1 VIRTLLISCAL
12 AGPVAA
18 QQMDVPSGQSVTLSE
33 VLIDEQPGEVW
44 VRFRFVAPAIA
55 RDGGSVDYDIA
66 SPDMDHLCEAL
77 ALPYLQQYALSP
89 TRVVI
94 SLSDREVPFGAPSP
108 EATQFFEAYRPETTR
123 CIWEEL

>member
-1 VIRTLLISCAL
+1 MIRALLISCAL

-18 QQMDVPSGQSVTLSE
+18 QQAQVPSGQAVTLNE

-44 VRFRFVAPAIA
+44 VRFRFIAPEIA
-55 RDGGSVDYDIA
+55 RDGGSVGYEVA
-66 SPDMDHLCEAL
+66 SPDMDHLCETL

-94 SLSDREVPFGAPSP
+94 SLSDREVPFGAPTP

-123 CIWEEL
+123 CIWEEF